1 MTRFLGFLA
10 GVVVT
15 LAVVHRTGVPGL
27 QELPLT
33 VADVQHRLHS
43 VLAAEAGSEP
53 VGADPL
59 LAADPGLEEP
69 AAVVVLPE
77 PPPGPELGEG
87 ILAAGGDAPGVA
99 ATDPGA
105 GAPVQDAPFGTDGAA
120 DVLPDGPT
128 SEPAGDLRPQNPV
141 ATDPVP
147 DPGNTAAGALGTP
160 PGGPASASIWAPF
173 RSERSAEGFA
183 GYLRERFDM
192 KFEVRRAAPGIY
204 QVFLTAESETGLT
217 NDLARLRVAG
227 TLASL
232 EDKR

>member
-53 VGADPL
+53 AGADTV
-59 LAADPGLEEP
+59 LAADPGQEEP

-105 GAPVQDAPFGTDGAA
+105 GAPVQGAPFGADGAA
-120 DVLPDGPT
+120 GVLPDGPT
-128 SEPAGDLRPQNPV
+128 SKPAGDLRPQSPV
-141 ATDPVP
+141 ATGPVP
-147 DPGNTAAGALGTP
+147 VRQPERRGT
-160 PGGPASASIWAPF
+160 
-173 RSERSAEGFA
+173 
-183 GYLRERFDM
+183 
-192 KFEVRRAAPGIY
+192 RR
-204 QVFLTAESETGLT
+204 
-217 NDLARLRVAG
+217 
-227 TLASL
+227 
-232 EDKR
+232 